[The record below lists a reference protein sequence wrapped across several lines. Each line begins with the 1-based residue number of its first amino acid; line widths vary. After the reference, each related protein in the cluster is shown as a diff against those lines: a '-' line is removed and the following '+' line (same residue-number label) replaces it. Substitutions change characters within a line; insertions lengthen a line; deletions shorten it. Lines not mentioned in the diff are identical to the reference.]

1 MAKMNAREARDYAI
15 GRFTDGAP
23 HLLILDELTTEKKLS
38 EKAAAKAVADAR
50 AIIARDLDE
59 PDYHFIRS
67 CAFAAD
73 SYRQHLYRTRIA
85 DLLEEQDVLK
95 GDAQLDQEVRMRLIL
110 ACDRSMQGWATLS
123 HRGRRDLP
131 VAFAPKGVLQNQAPP
146 TEDDIEDAI
155 KGAL

>member
-85 DLLEEQDVLK
+85 DLLEEQDV
-95 GDAQLDQEVRMRLIL
+95 GEVRMRLIL